1 MICDECGRPATIR
14 FVETVNGE
22 MRLMRL
28 CGECAAARGIGLS
41 FAPLAGP
48 LVNMLMGFLEEVGA
62 QDSVEVPEPACSE
75 CGLPYDEFR
84 RTGKLGCAV
93 CYTSF
98 EKELRP
104 LIRRINGSTRH
115 TGRIPTS
122 APDDVESIREVRR
135 LKVDLERAVRGEEYE
150 RAAEL
155 RDRIRDLESKRSEGG
170 DDGDV

>member
-22 MRLMRL
+22 MRVMQL
-28 CGECAAARGIGLS
+28 CGECAGARGIGLS

-48 LVNMLMGFLEEVGA
+48 IVNLLMGFLEEAGA
-62 QDSVEVPEPACSE
+62 DEPVEAQGSACSE
-75 CGLPYDEFR
+75 CGLSYAEFR

-104 LIRRINGSTRH
+104 LIRRINGSSRH
-115 TGRIPTS
+115 TGKIPS
-122 APDDVESIREVRR
+122 KAPEDAESIREVRR
-135 LKVDLERAVRGEEYE
+135 LKLDLDRAVRGEEYE

-155 RDRIRDLESKRSEGG
+155 RDQIRSLESAQCGGG

>member
-48 LVNMLMGFLEEVGA
+48 LVHMLMGFPEEVGA
-62 QDSVEVPEPACSE
+62 QEPADVREPECSG
-75 CGLPYDEFR
+75 CGLPYAEFR

-98 EKELRP
+98 ERELRP

-115 TGRIPTS
+115 TGRIPS
-122 APDDVESIREVRR
+122 AAPDDVASIREIRR
-135 LKVDLERAVRGEEYE
+135 LTLDLERAVRGEEYE

-155 RDRIRDLESKRSEGG
+155 RDRIRDLESKQCEGAG
-170 DDGDV
+170 DGDV